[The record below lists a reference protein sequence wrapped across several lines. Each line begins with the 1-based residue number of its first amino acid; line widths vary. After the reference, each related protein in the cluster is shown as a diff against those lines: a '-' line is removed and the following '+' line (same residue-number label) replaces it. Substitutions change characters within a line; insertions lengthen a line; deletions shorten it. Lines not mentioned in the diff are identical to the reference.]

1 MVPGT
6 KIHKEDGMAESF
18 WHLKNFYLFEHL
30 APADIERLEAV
41 SKYRQLSR
49 GEPVYLPADLADGVL
64 LLISGRVKICQ
75 ITPDGK
81 QSIMTFIE
89 PGEIFGE
96 FAILGGNSRDEY
108 AEAVLNSQFVLIPK
122 QEMCSLME
130 RYSEVSV
137 GISKIIGF
145 RRRRIERRLRNL
157 LFQSNRKRLIHLLLE
172 LMERYGQ
179 QVDDGVRL
187 NIKLTHLEMAN
198 VIGSTRETVTVV
210 LGQLQT
216 ENLIHIVRRQITI
229 TNLKK
234 LAEEVAER
242 HSGNERTLVSTVEA
256 TH

>member
-1 MVPGT
+1 
-6 KIHKEDGMAESF
+6 MAETF
-18 WHLKNFYLFEHL
+18 WHLKNFSLFEHL
-30 APADIERLEAV
+30 QLSDIEHLESV

-64 LLISGRVKICQ
+64 VLISGRVKICQ

-96 FAILGGNSRDEY
+96 FAVLGGNAREEY

-130 RYSEVSV
+130 RYPEVSL
-137 GISKIIGF
+137 GISKVVGF

-179 QVDDGVRL
+179 QVEDGVRL

-210 LGQLQT
+210 LGQLQA
-216 ENLIHIVRRQITI
+216 EKLIQIVRRQITL
-229 TNLKK
+229 TDLKK
-234 LAEEVAER
+234 LTAEIAERPTQPERALVPVAEM
-242 HSGNERTLVSTVEA
+242 V
-256 TH
+256 

>member
-1 MVPGT
+1 
-6 KIHKEDGMAESF
+6 MAETF
-18 WHLKNFYLFEHL
+18 WHLKNFSLFEHL
-30 APADIERLEAV
+30 DPADIERLESV

-49 GEPVYLPADLADGVL
+49 GEPIYLPADLADGVL
-64 LLISGRVKICQ
+64 VLISGRVKICQ

-96 FAILGGNSRDEY
+96 FAVLGGNARDEY

-122 QEMCSLME
+122 QEMTSLME
-130 RYSEVSV
+130 RYPEVSL
-137 GISKIIGF
+137 GISKVVGF

-179 QVDDGVRL
+179 QVEDGVRL

-210 LGQLQT
+210 LGQLQA
-216 ENLIHIVRRQITI
+216 EKLIQIIRRQITL
-229 TNLKK
+229 TDLKK
-234 LAEEVAER
+234 LTTEVAER
-242 HSGNERTLVSTVEA
+242 PTQPERELVPVAEPA
-256 TH
+256 